1 MDFENFC
8 KNHKQENY
16 INCAS
21 QQEYEE
27 CEKLVNKYKNKSNTE
42 LMQELMSIA
51 KTEKAKGNLNKTKLN
66 EIYETLSSV
75 LSEKEKENLKNLI
88 KMIS

>member
-8 KNHKQENY
+8 KNHKQENC

-88 KMIS
+88 NMIS

>member
-1 MDFENFC
+1 
-8 KNHKQENY
+8 
-16 INCAS
+16 
-21 QQEYEE
+21 
-27 CEKLVNKYKNKSNTE
+27 
-42 LMQELMSIA
+42 MQELMSIA

-88 KMIS
+88 NMIS